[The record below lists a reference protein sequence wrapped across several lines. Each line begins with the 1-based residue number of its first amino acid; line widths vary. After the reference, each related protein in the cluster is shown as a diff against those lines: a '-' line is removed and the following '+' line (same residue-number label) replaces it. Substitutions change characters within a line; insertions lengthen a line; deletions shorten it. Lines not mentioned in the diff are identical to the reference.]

1 MISFECNGVDVNYS
15 DEKKLAHFLTDM
27 TSNCCYRHDSCDMYL
42 SFCVAHGRES
52 PRLDTNICMLLR
64 HCRLVVIGF
73 LSFAIVSI
81 LQDILLSSKVNPLP
95 GASS

>member
-15 DEKKLAHFLTDM
+15 DEKLAHFLTDM

-73 LSFAIVSI
+73 LSFAIVSPFCETFF
-81 LQDILLSSKVNPLP
+81 SHPKYPLP
-95 GASS
+95 GDSS